1 VLITCDKPPL
11 GNTLHLT
18 YALGHAP
25 SNDGMPANRGALR
38 DEWAYVNRDGARLH
52 RWALPAALPV
62 H

>member
-1 VLITCDKPPL
+1 
-11 GNTLHLT
+11 
-18 YALGHAP
+18 
-25 SNDGMPANRGALR
+25 MPANRGALR